1 MRDFFLVHIK
11 LQSVSFTGVT
21 TVSSQF
27 KSTLFMERVC
37 TNKSV
42 LFVLQE
48 LEQTK
53 ITVSTKSASRTR
65 WESPHLFIR
74 ESHCENRSDSVT
86 LFL

>member
-1 MRDFFLVHIK
+1 MRETSLVHIK

-27 KSTLFMERVC
+27 KSTLFMECVC

-53 ITVSTKSASRTR
+53 ITVSTKSALQNEVGKPS
-65 WESPHLFIR
+65 FIHPR
-74 ESHCENRSDSVT
+74 VT
-86 LFL
+86 V

>member
-1 MRDFFLVHIK
+1 M
-11 LQSVSFTGVT
+11 
-21 TVSSQF
+21 SSQF

-53 ITVSTKSASRTR
+53 ITVSTKSALQNEVGKPS
-65 WESPHLFIR
+65 FIHPR
-74 ESHCENRSDSVT
+74 VT
-86 LFL
+86 V